1 MMDMSKAFDLVKHS
15 MLFRK
20 LLDAGLP
27 SIFIRLL
34 IFIYTNQFANVSW
47 DGGFSTIFSLSNGVR
62 QGAVLSAILYCFYVN
77 DLFKILRRN
86 GSGCWV
92 NSNYFGI
99 IGYSDD
105 SFLLAPSID
114 SLQEMLQVCE
124 EYAFVHNLKFST
136 DPNPAKCKTKCLAF
150 VARDRPLKHVQLCG
164 NPLPWVSQGKHL
176 GNTVENKMNGMKKD
190 ILNKRA
196 NYIAKNNELMQE
208 FHFAHPKT
216 KVVINQIY
224 NGHFTGSPLWNLFC
238 RETDMLCNSWN
249 KSVRIMLGLP
259 YNTHRYFLEPLTDL
273 QHLKFTLI
281 SRFIGF
287 LSQIEK
293 SHKIL
298 PKILLQTIRKDC
310 RSVTGSNI
318 RNIVLMSGKD
328 DINQLSQSDIKNMI
342 YMPVAEHDRW
352 KLNIVKELIDVKWG
366 ELSVEGFE
374 DEDIDVIIEEL
385 CTS

>member
-1 MMDMSKAFDLVKHS
+1 MVGSPVITTISSAF
-15 MLFRK
+15 
-20 LLDAGLP
+20 
-27 SIFIRLL
+27 
-34 IFIYTNQFANVSW
+34 VSW

-62 QGAVLSAILYCFYVN
+62 QGAVLGVILYWFYVN

-86 GSGCWV
+86 GSSCWM